1 MTREELLELA
11 RRTPDVG
18 SAKHADFVD
27 YLVPVESQRP
37 VKGEWK
43 TVESAYMT
51 VVGKLAMANHDH
63 RAQAKQLNFEDPV
76 VLVDNDEQLTLMV
89 VIVSEIYGRRHGIA
103 TSRRVDGSAAER
115 EYPWEV
121 AETSAIGRALGAM
134 GYGALAGAGLA
145 SAEDMQRVQ
154 ESHEDGRRTTDDGGQ
169 RTEEKRIVA
178 AAPRLTMTTGRKA
191 EETRRTSEEGVAY
204 KTAAASQARRAS
216 KVSKYQ
222 HDKLVELYG
231 QVYGTDA
238 ETAEAGVDAMFQQQF
253 GHGLEE
259 ATYNEGAHVT
269 ARLLSLQRQAQGAV
283 AAAS

>member
-154 ESHEDGRRTTDDGGQ
+154 ETTEDGRPQ
-169 RTEEKRIVA
+169 AQEKRIVA
-178 AAPRLTMTTGRKA
+178 AAPRLTVTNGRKA
-191 EETRRTSEEGVAY
+191 EDTRRASEDAAAY
-204 KTAAASQARRAS
+204 KTAAANQARRAS

-222 HDKLVELYG
+222 HDKLVELYC
-231 QVYGTDA
+231 QVYGADA

-253 GHGLEE
+253 GHGLDE

-269 ARLLSLQRQAQGAV
+269 ARLLSLQRQASGAV